1 MKIIDSN
8 TVTNTLVKVSCAK
21 VLHKTIKGKY

>member
-8 TVTNTLVKVSCAK
+8 TVTNMLVKVNCAK
-21 VLHKTIKGKY
+21 VLHKIVEGKY

>member
-8 TVTNTLVKVSCAK
+8 TVATMLVKVNCAK
-21 VLHKTIKGKY
+21 VLHKSIKGKY

>member
-8 TVTNTLVKVSCAK
+8 TVTNMLVKVNCAK
-21 VLHKTIKGKY
+21 VLYKTVKGKY